1 MSLSPDEIP
10 RGSLCPD
17 TLMKLT
23 SPAHILKEWRIWV
36 VGDRV
41 VTFSLYKEGARVTYR
56 PEIDDA
62 LGFARML
69 VARNPACA
77 PACVMDICGKD
88 DGLPLLETNCINA
101 RGFYAADVVRLAGAI
116 DARREGTTR
125 LSGPRPPHP
134 PASTSPPRP
143 ARGSSRPGSR

>member
-56 PEIDDA
+56 AGIDEA

-69 VARNPACA
+69 VARDPACA
-77 PACVMDICGKD
+77 PARVMDICG
-88 DGLPLLETNCINA
+88 DG
-101 RGFYAADVVRLAGAI
+101 
-116 DARREGTTR
+116 
-125 LSGPRPPHP
+125 
-134 PASTSPPRP
+134 
-143 ARGSSRPGSR
+143 